1 MVSVLQNALEEC
13 MAVDSG
19 DQHRWNRKLLDE
31 LIDRRVTVHV
41 GLSPTQGS

>member
-19 DQHRWNRKLLDE
+19 DQWNRKLLDE

-41 GLSPTQGS
+41 GSSPTQGS